1 MVGLALVH
9 QKWILTAGVG
19 LIIKVHQDNSAI
31 GLDKHEKM
39 T

>member
-1 MVGLALVH
+1 MVGLALVY
-9 QKWILTAGVG
+9 QKRILTAGVG

-31 GLDKHEKM
+31 GLSKHGKM